1 MSRIQNLRSGSTV
14 IVSTGG
20 TPVRLSATPLYVK
33 SVIVQARTAN
43 TDFVYVGDSTAQ
55 LQALE
60 PRRSLKVWGDAM
72 DNGTSAKINLQDV
85 WVNANVSGEGV
96 TFTYLEGL

>member
-1 MSRIQNLRSGSTV
+1 MSRPQNLRSGSITV
-14 IVSTGG
+14 VASAGVA
-20 TPVRLSATPLYVK
+20 VRLSSTDLYVK
-33 SVIVQARTAN
+33 SVIIQARTAN

-60 PRRSLKVWGDAM
+60 PRRSLKVWGDNM
-72 DNGTSAKINLQDV
+72 DNGTSGKINLRDV